1 MEEKDY
7 SRPPLHGENNADESS
22 GTTPDLASYY
32 ATAAAAAS
40 SGHEFYPEENL
51 SDDTEEASVENAP
64 VSARTS
70 DDEHTVP
77 ADEDTTPEVPEEA
90 VASENETTSP
100 SGDSDDEFDAPA
112 VAKENAS
119 MENALDNASS
129 EDVSPTD
136 APADGHDNP
145 ADEGNALTDNEDQ
158 DIPSSDISDDGSP
171 HGPLDLLSEQ
181 GDDTSSEEQK
191 DGDDTS
197 ASKEP
202 VPPYE
207 QVPAFA
213 AFQAPEKKE
222 ESADDDEPEG
232 AEDDVPMSIMGHL
245 NELRR
250 RLFRIVI
257 IVILGFVA
265 FYGVSEPLYA
275 FLSAPLQAC
284 MPEGSK
290 LIYTSPQG
298 AFFTY
303 MKVALVASLFGTS
316 PFSFYQLWA
325 FIAPGLYREERRAVL
340 PLAFFSSIFFLA
352 GAAFCFFLVFPI
364 AFQFFMGFATDTIV
378 PMISVEEYLSFALKL
393 LLAFGIVFEMPLFA
407 YFLSRFGILSPAF
420 MRRSRRYAILVI
432 FIVAAILTPPD
443 VFSQCLMAIPMLVLY
458 EVSIYVSAM
467 AYKKKEDHAG
477 QKDTEKE
484 ND

>member
-1 MEEKDY
+1 MEDKDY
-7 SRPPLHGENNADESS
+7 SQTPIDGDDKQNDAKDAK
-22 GTTPDLASYY
+22 PDLASYY
-32 ATAAAAAS
+32 ASAARAAAT
-40 SGHEFYPEENL
+40 GHEFRPDQPAGDSSEGG
-51 SDDTEEASVENAP
+51 SDAP
-64 VSARTS
+64 KA
-70 DDEHTVP
+70 
-77 ADEDTTPEVPEEA
+77 ADEPQA
-90 VASENETTSP
+90 AS
-100 SGDSDDEFDAPA
+100 DAPA
-112 VAKENAS
+112 EK
-119 MENALDNASS
+119 
-129 EDVSPTD
+129 
-136 APADGHDNP
+136 HD
-145 ADEGNALTDNEDQ
+145 EL
-158 DIPSSDISDDGSP
+158 SDISEDGSP
-171 HGPLDLLSEQ
+171 HGPLNLFSDESRAEETE
-181 GDDTSSEEQK
+181 DDDALNRDDAEATPDSGKAEDAADSDNADEKAEDDKTEE
-191 DGDDTS
+191 TPP
-197 ASKEP
+197 KEP
-202 VPPYE
+202 APPYE
-207 QVPAFA
+207 NAPAFA
-213 AFQAPEKKE
+213 AFQAPAKTDDD
-222 ESADDDEPEG
+222 SDDDEPEG
-232 AEDDVPMSIMGHL
+232 AEDDVPMSILGHL

-257 IVILGFVA
+257 IVVLGFVA
-265 FYGVSEPLYA
+265 FYGVSEQLYA

-325 FIAPGLYREERRAVL
+325 FIAPGLYREEKRAVL

-393 LLAFGIVFEMPLFA
+393 LLAFGLVFEMPLFA
-407 YFLSRFGILSPAF
+407 YFLSRFGILTPDL

-443 VFSQCLMAIPMLVLY
+443 VFSQCLMALPMLVLY

-467 AYKKKEDHAG
+467 AYKKKED
-477 QKDTEKE
+477 KKSDDEDKE
-484 ND
+484 EA

>member
-7 SRPPLHGENNADESS
+7 SHAPETGEHLHDADSLKKE
-22 GTTPDLASYY
+22 PDLASYY
-32 ATAAAAAS
+32 AAAAS
-40 SGHEFYPEENL
+40 AAASGHEFHEEKTGDDATETGSPESGTAEEKSDAAGTAETPAEEENKDAI
-51 SDDTEEASVENAP
+51 S
-64 VSARTS
+64 
-70 DDEHTVP
+70 
-77 ADEDTTPEVPEEA
+77 
-90 VASENETTSP
+90 
-100 SGDSDDEFDAPA
+100 APA
-112 VAKENAS
+112 EDAS
-119 MENALDNASS
+119 D
-129 EDVSPTD
+129 
-136 APADGHDNP
+136 
-145 ADEGNALTDNEDQ
+145 
-158 DIPSSDISDDGSP
+158 DISDDGSP
-171 HGPLDLLSEQ
+171 HGPLDILA
-181 GDDTSSEEQK
+181 GKDDDAPEEDVK
-191 DGDDTS
+191 DKD
-197 ASKEP
+197 ALAEKEP

-207 QVPAFA
+207 NTPAYA
-213 AFQAPEKKE
+213 AFQTPEKSGTGDEDE
-222 ESADDDEPEG
+222 EPDG
-232 AEDDVPMSIMGHL
+232 AEDDEPMSILGHL

-265 FYGVSEPLYA
+265 FYGVSEPLYG

-325 FIAPGLYREERRAVL
+325 FIAPGLYREEKKAIL
-340 PLAFFSSIFFLA
+340 PLAFCSSIFFLA

-407 YFLSRFGILSPAF
+407 YFLSRFGLLTPEF
-420 MRRSRRYAILVI
+420 MRRTRRYAILVI

-443 VFSQCLMAIPMLVLY
+443 VFSQCLMALPMLVLY

-467 AYKKKEDHAG
+467 AYKKKEDKTEP
-477 QKDTEKE
+477 QPDPDDDVDEDEEDDDDEKDEDKE
-484 ND
+484 EAKP

>member
-7 SRPPLHGENNADESS
+7 SHAPETGEHLHDADSLKKE
-22 GTTPDLASYY
+22 PDLASYY
-32 ATAAAAAS
+32 AAAAS
-40 SGHEFYPEENL
+40 AAASGHEFHEEKTGDDATETGSPESGTAEEKSDAAGTAETPAEEENKDAI
-51 SDDTEEASVENAP
+51 S
-64 VSARTS
+64 
-70 DDEHTVP
+70 
-77 ADEDTTPEVPEEA
+77 
-90 VASENETTSP
+90 
-100 SGDSDDEFDAPA
+100 APA
-112 VAKENAS
+112 EDAS
-119 MENALDNASS
+119 D
-129 EDVSPTD
+129 
-136 APADGHDNP
+136 
-145 ADEGNALTDNEDQ
+145 
-158 DIPSSDISDDGSP
+158 DISDDGSP
-171 HGPLDLLSEQ
+171 HGPLDILA
-181 GDDTSSEEQK
+181 GKDDDAPEEDVK
-191 DGDDTS
+191 DKD
-197 ASKEP
+197 ALAEKEP

-207 QVPAFA
+207 NTPAYA
-213 AFQAPEKKE
+213 AFQAPEKSGTGDEDE
-222 ESADDDEPEG
+222 EPDG
-232 AEDDVPMSIMGHL
+232 AEDDEPMSILGHL

-265 FYGVSEPLYA
+265 FYGVSEPLYG

-325 FIAPGLYREERRAVL
+325 FIAPGLYREEKKAIL
-340 PLAFFSSIFFLA
+340 PLAFCSSIFFLA

-407 YFLSRFGILSPAF
+407 YFLSRFGLLTPEF
-420 MRRSRRYAILVI
+420 MRRTRRYA
-432 FIVAAILTPPD
+432 
-443 VFSQCLMAIPMLVLY
+443 MLVLY

-467 AYKKKEDHAG
+467 AYKKKEDKTEP
-477 QKDTEKE
+477 QPDPDDDVDEDEEDDDDEKDEDKE
-484 ND
+484 EAKP

>member
-7 SRPPLHGENNADESS
+7 SHFPEAGEHLHDADSLKKE
-22 GTTPDLASYY
+22 PDLASYY
-32 ATAAAAAS
+32 AAAAS
-40 SGHEFYPEENL
+40 AAASGREFHEEKIGDDASEMRSPESDTDEEKNDAADAEEAPAEEENK
-51 SDDTEEASVENAP
+51 DA
-64 VSARTS
+64 VSAPAE
-70 DDEHTVP
+70 DD
-77 ADEDTTPEVPEEA
+77 
-90 VASENETTSP
+90 SN
-100 SGDSDDEFDAPA
+100 
-112 VAKENAS
+112 
-119 MENALDNASS
+119 
-129 EDVSPTD
+129 
-136 APADGHDNP
+136 
-145 ADEGNALTDNEDQ
+145 
-158 DIPSSDISDDGSP
+158 DISDDGSP
-171 HGPLDLLSEQ
+171 HGPLDILA
-181 GDDTSSEEQK
+181 GKDDEPEDNKEDRNIPTER
-191 DGDDTS
+191 
-197 ASKEP
+197 EP

-207 QVPAFA
+207 NTPAYA
-213 AFQAPEKKE
+213 AFQAPEKSGSE
-222 ESADDDEPEG
+222 DEEPEG
-232 AEDDVPMSIMGHL
+232 AEDDEPMSILGHL

-265 FYGVSEPLYA
+265 FYGVSEPLYG

-325 FIAPGLYREERRAVL
+325 FIAPGLYREEKKAIL
-340 PLAFFSSIFFLA
+340 PLAFCSSIFFLA

-407 YFLSRFGILSPAF
+407 YFLSRFGLLTPEF
-420 MRRSRRYAILVI
+420 MRRTRRYAILVI

-443 VFSQCLMAIPMLVLY
+443 VFSQCLMALPMLVLY

-467 AYKKKEDHAG
+467 AYKKKED
-477 QKDTEKE
+477 KTEPQPAPDDEDEDEEEEKP
-484 ND
+484 

>member
-1 MEEKDY
+1 MEDKDY
-7 SRPPLHGENNADESS
+7 SKAPLDGEKTQDNAGEN
-22 GTTPDLASYY
+22 PDLASYY
-32 ATAAAAAS
+32 ASAAS
-40 SGHEFYPEENL
+40 AAVTGHEFRPDTPEKDTESPASAEEAPVTDASGETEP
-51 SDDTEEASVENAP
+51 SDDAP
-64 VSARTS
+64 NTDESAQT
-70 DDEHTVP
+70 
-77 ADEDTTPEVPEEA
+77 AA
-90 VASENETTSP
+90 
-100 SGDSDDEFDAPA
+100 
-112 VAKENAS
+112 
-119 MENALDNASS
+119 
-129 EDVSPTD
+129 
-136 APADGHDNP
+136 
-145 ADEGNALTDNEDQ
+145 
-158 DIPSSDISDDGSP
+158 DISDDGSP
-171 HGPLDLLSEQ
+171 HGPLDLFSETPQ
-181 GDDTSSEEQK
+181 EEPEDGKKAENESEKDTQEPP
-191 DGDDTS
+191 
-197 ASKEP
+197 KEP

-207 QVPAFA
+207 NAPAFA
-213 AFQAPEKKE
+213 AFQAPEKIE
-222 ESADDDEPEG
+222 EEKDDEDDEPEG
-232 AEDDVPMSIMGHL
+232 AEDDVPMSILGHL

-257 IVILGFVA
+257 IVVLGFVA

-325 FIAPGLYREERRAVL
+325 FIAPGLYREEKRAVL

-393 LLAFGIVFEMPLFA
+393 LLAFGLVFEMPLFA
-407 YFLSRFGILSPAF
+407 YFLSRFGILTPDF

-443 VFSQCLMAIPMLVLY
+443 VFSQCLMAIPMLLLY

-467 AYKKKEDHAG
+467 AYRKKEDKSDDDG
-477 QKDTEKE
+477 DTEKE
-484 ND
+484 EA

>member
-1 MEEKDY
+1 MEDKDY
-7 SRPPLHGENNADESS
+7 SKAPLDGEKTQDNAGEN
-22 GTTPDLASYY
+22 PDLASYY
-32 ATAAAAAS
+32 ASAAS
-40 SGHEFYPEENL
+40 AAVTGHEFRPDTPEKDTESPASAEEAPVTDASGETEP
-51 SDDTEEASVENAP
+51 SDDAP
-64 VSARTS
+64 NTDESAQT
-70 DDEHTVP
+70 
-77 ADEDTTPEVPEEA
+77 AA
-90 VASENETTSP
+90 
-100 SGDSDDEFDAPA
+100 
-112 VAKENAS
+112 
-119 MENALDNASS
+119 
-129 EDVSPTD
+129 
-136 APADGHDNP
+136 
-145 ADEGNALTDNEDQ
+145 
-158 DIPSSDISDDGSP
+158 DISDDGSP
-171 HGPLDLLSEQ
+171 HGPLDLFSETPQ
-181 GDDTSSEEQK
+181 EEPEDGKEAENESEKDTQEPP
-191 DGDDTS
+191 
-197 ASKEP
+197 KEP

-207 QVPAFA
+207 NAPAFA
-213 AFQAPEKKE
+213 AFQAPEKIE
-222 ESADDDEPEG
+222 EEKDDDEDDEPEG
-232 AEDDVPMSIMGHL
+232 AEDDVPMSILGHL

-257 IVILGFVA
+257 IVVLGFVA

-325 FIAPGLYREERRAVL
+325 FIAPGLYREEKRAVL

-393 LLAFGIVFEMPLFA
+393 LLAFGLVFEMPLFA
-407 YFLSRFGILSPAF
+407 YFLSRFGILTPDF

-443 VFSQCLMAIPMLVLY
+443 VFSQCLMAIPMLLLY

-467 AYKKKEDHAG
+467 AYRKKEDKSDNDG
-477 QKDTEKE
+477 DTEKE
-484 ND
+484 EA